1 MTWNNG
7 AKYIGDWCHD
17 EMHGKGKYAWPD
29 GAWYEGEFRN
39 GEQHGHGVHRDAAG
53 TYTGEWVHDKRHG
66 HGVMTFTTGSV
77 YDGLWKDDK
86 AHGNGREHNKG
97 EGSVYEGEWVE
108 GRRQGKGYVMYSD
121 GRMYEGEFVNDLP
134 DGMGTYRWPDGMSF
148 VGYFREGKQHGQG
161 CQRYP
166 NGDWLGGNWVNGNPD
181 GSQQMHVFDPTEAR
195 KLSEVEDD
203 IMARL
208 GTISIQPID
217 MKRVKKAQE
226 ELIENRQQDTSVAK
240 VATLSEKDL
249 IGWKQ
254 KKILG
259 KGSFGAA
266 YECELVNGL
275 TLCAKV
281 VELGSIVD
289 AVELEKLK
297 SEINVMKR
305 LHHVNIVQ
313 YYGSLE
319 DKEKNTINIFMEF
332 VTGGTVNNY
341 VKKFNEIP
349 LPTLRQWTYQI
360 VCGVKY
366 LHDCGIVHRDIKGD
380 NVLVSYDG
388 IVKLA
393 DFGCSKSIDDVCSA
407 THGCQTMVGTPYWM
421 APEVIKCE
429 PEGYGLKA
437 DVWSV
442 GCTVVEMITGKPPWP
457 ECNSMWA
464 AVYKIANSKGLPS
477 EIPKDLDSQLM
488 SFLEY
493 CFIRDPKQRPTCAE
507 LLEHEFLRSV

>member
-1 MTWNNG
+1 M
-7 AKYIGDWCHD
+7 
-17 EMHGKGKYAWPD
+17 
-29 GAWYEGEFRN
+29 
-39 GEQHGHGVHRDAAG
+39 
-53 TYTGEWVHDKRHG
+53 
-66 HGVMTFTTGSV
+66 
-77 YDGLWKDDK
+77 
-86 AHGNGREHNKG
+86 
-97 EGSVYEGEWVE
+97 
-108 GRRQGKGYVMYSD
+108 
-121 GRMYEGEFVNDLP
+121 
-134 DGMGTYRWPDGMSF
+134 
-148 VGYFREGKQHGQG
+148 
-161 CQRYP
+161 
-166 NGDWLGGNWVNGNPD
+166 
-181 GSQQMHVFDPTEAR
+181 
-195 KLSEVEDD
+195 
-203 IMARL
+203 
-208 GTISIQPID
+208 
-217 MKRVKKAQE
+217 
-226 ELIENRQQDTSVAK
+226 
-240 VATLSEKDL
+240 
-249 IGWKQ
+249 
-254 KKILG
+254 
-259 KGSFGAA
+259 
-266 YECELVNGL
+266 
-275 TLCAKV
+275 

-393 DFGCSKSIDDVCSA
+393 DFGTAKAIDDACSA

-477 EIPKDLDSQLM
+477 EIPKDLDPQLM